1 MSIFRLTL
9 TVLCMAFCL
18 NSYAQ
23 SNDYVLD
30 TGDTISIRVHGEPDL
45 TFDTKISTSGKV
57 LYPFLGE
64 IKVAG
69 HTTEEVR
76 KLIYGGLIGD
86 YLLKPEVDVNV
97 IEYRPFYILGEVQSP
112 KNYPYQPGL
121 TLSQAI
127 AIAGGLTERG
137 SLNGIEL
144 KRKLQ
149 SGSVQ
154 LFQDVGMDELLQP
167 GDVVTVKQSFF

>member
-1 MSIFRLTL
+1 MSTYSLTL

-23 SNDYVLD
+23 SEDYVLD

-57 LYPFLGE
+57 PYPFLE
-64 IKVAG
+64 EVKVAG
-69 HTTEEVR
+69 HTPEEVR
-76 KLIYGGLIGD
+76 MIIYGGLIGD
-86 YLLKPEVDVNV
+86 YIVKPEVDVNI

-137 SLNGIEL
+137 SFNGIEL
-144 KRKLQ
+144 KRKLR
-149 SGSVQ
+149 SGNIR
-154 LFQDVGMDELLQP
+154 LLQDVGMDHLLRP
-167 GDVVTVKQSFF
+167 DDVVTVKQSFF